1 MSAHLPPRRAREHRA
16 DVARS
21 AAARRGD
28 ALRICD
34 KPIVDC
40 ARPLKIA
47 GGAGDD
53 SVGSLLDDAIGRDE
67 SGRLGEQRAFFA
79 RKRRDLS
86 AARMDIDHAIARR
99 DAAYDLSAA
108 FAPATPFESDDL
120 GVIDRVAHQLR
131 GAVSGPFGSKRTAP
145 EGVGKGRGRDPD
157 LGRLGRVDLHDG
169 ANFVCAPVA
178 VIGKGER
185 TGAGGERADTKGS
198 YRSRR
203 FQEVATVEHGLPP
216 PEDVGLMAND

>member
-1 MSAHLPPRRAREHRA
+1 MSRRLLQHDLSDVGRVHRRPANPLKPDVGPAMLALGDVGRTGAQALVAKARWGDANAVKVACGKTRRASEAHKKAVDVGAFAAKRRTREHRA

-53 SVGSLLDDAIGRDE
+53 PVRSLLDDAIGRDE

-99 DAAYDLSAA
+99 DAAYDLSA
-108 FAPATPFESDDL
+108 
-120 GVIDRVAHQLR
+120 
-131 GAVSGPFGSKRTAP
+131 
-145 EGVGKGRGRDPD
+145 
-157 LGRLGRVDLHDG
+157 
-169 ANFVCAPVA
+169 
-178 VIGKGER
+178 
-185 TGAGGERADTKGS
+185 
-198 YRSRR
+198 
-203 FQEVATVEHGLPP
+203 
-216 PEDVGLMAND
+216 